1 NFKEF
6 TFAISFPKKILR
18 KLQMEFPCGKLFG
31 ANSKRDRLPERFMS
45 RSSSL
50 FYRIRFAGMS
60 FCTYIRANIG

>member
-31 ANSKRDRLPERFMS
+31 ANSKRDRLPGRLKRLS
-45 RSSSL
+45 RLPNSICGHS
-50 FYRIRFAGMS
+50 RPVFA
-60 FCTYIRANIG
+60 